1 MTSRID
7 VAVNLTWMAPDR
19 VGGSEQYLT
28 RQLLG
33 LDAST
38 FDLSIYCDARFGAA
52 HPLLAERSRISAMP
66 GRVNSRGARVVAE
79 HTWLAARTRHADVVH
94 HGGGT
99 APLGGAR
106 PIVLTVHDLQ
116 YLVHP
121 DYFSTSRRRYLDA
134 MMPRSVARASVV
146 AVPTEFVRAH
156 VIEAFGA
163 DADRVLVVPHGVPVA
178 ERPTDRKIIEVRGRH
193 GLDDRA
199 YVVYPAI
206 THPHKRQTLLVDMLD
221 HLDDDTA
228 LVLIGGEGMAEPA
241 VSASISRSAHAGRIR
256 RTGRV
261 SESDRDALLAGAD
274 ALVFPSEFEG
284 FGAPLIESMMFDTP
298 VVCSD
303 APAVVEVVADAAVI
317 VDEPTGEAWAAG
329 VGLARS
335 RRAELVERGGVRR
348 REFTISSS
356 GAALASAYRQA
367 VAS

>member
-52 HPLLAERSRISAMP
+52 HPLIAERSRISAMP
-66 GRVNSRGARVVAE
+66 GRVNSRGARVVLE
-79 HTWLAARTRHADVVH
+79 HTWLAATTRHADVVH

-99 APLGGAR
+99 APLVGAR
-106 PIVLTVHDLQ
+106 PILLTIHDLQ

-121 DYFSTSRRRYLDA
+121 EYFSMPRRRYLAA
-134 MMPRSVARASVV
+134 MMPRSVMRAAVV

-156 VIEAFGA
+156 VIQAFGVA
-163 DADRVLVVPHGVPVA
+163 ADRVVVVPHGVPA
-178 ERPTDRKIIEVRGRH
+178 AARPTEQRIGDVRDRH
-193 GLDDRA
+193 GLGDRP

-206 THPHKRQTLLVDMLD
+206 THPHKRQALLVDMLD

-228 LVLIGGEGMAEPA
+228 LVLIGGEGVAEPG
-241 VSASISRSAHAGRIR
+241 VSASISRSPHAGRVR

-261 SESDRDALLAGAD
+261 SEPDRDALLAGAD

-317 VDEPTGEAWAAG
+317 VEEPTGEAWAKG
-329 VGLARS
+329 VDSARS
-335 RRAELVERGGVRR
+335 RRTELVERGGVRR
-348 REFTISSS
+348 EQFTISRS
-356 GAALASAYRQA
+356 GAALATAYRQA
-367 VAS
+367 IAS